1 MLTGVSS
8 LPDQAVLTD
17 QLGRP
22 LRDLRLS
29 VTDRCNLRCTYCMP
43 KEVFGPDFAFLP
55 KSELLSFEEL
65 ERLSR
70 LFVAAG
76 VNKLRITGGEP
87 LLRRGL
93 PDLIARLGA
102 IEGVQDIAMTTNG
115 LLLPRLAADLKAAG
129 LKRVTV
135 SLDSLD
141 PEVFGRMNGLG
152 VHPDKVLDGIEAA
165 LVAGLG
171 VKINTVVQRGVND
184 ASLGALWNALKDKA
198 VLRFIEFMDVGN
210 HNGWNLD
217 AVLPPKEVLARLSE
231 GMGSGFTPT
240 EFTPV
245 EANYRGEVATRYT
258 DAQGHEAGLITSVSG
273 PFCGDCTRARLS
285 AVGVLYTC
293 LFATGGLD
301 LRSPLREGQSD
312 AQLGD
317 LLARTWGARRDR
329 YSEERGELTG
339 QPDGQK
345 NGRTR
350 EKVEMSHIG
359 G

>member
-1 MLTGVSS
+1 MLAGVSP
-8 LPDQAVLTD
+8 LNDQSVLTD

-70 LFVAAG
+70 LFVASG

-93 PDLIARLGA
+93 PDLIGRLTA
-102 IEGVQDIAMTTNG
+102 IPGVQDVAMTTNG
-115 LLLPRLAADLKAAG
+115 LLLPRLAQDLKAAG

-171 VKINTVVQRGVND
+171 VKVNTVVQRGVND
-184 ASLGALWNALKDKA
+184 ASLGELWNALKDKA

-217 AVLPPKEVLARLSE
+217 AVVPPREVLARLSE
-231 GMGSGFTPT
+231 SSGST
-240 EFTPV
+240 FTPV
-245 EANYRGEVATRYT
+245 QANYRGEVATRYA
-258 DAQGHEAGLITSVSG
+258 DQGGHEAGLITSVSS

-301 LRSPLREGQSD
+301 LRSPLREGQTD
-312 AQLGD
+312 AQLRE
-317 LLARTWGARRDR
+317 LLAQTWGARRDR
-329 YSEERGELTG
+329 YSEERGEATARGEGTKLNR
-339 QPDGQK
+339 Q
-345 NGRTR
+345 
-350 EKVEMSHIG
+350 KVEMSHIG

>member
-1 MLTGVSS
+1 MLQGVSPLS
-8 LPDQAVLTD
+8 TSRPASAGGHSLTD

-43 KEVFGPDFAFLP
+43 GEVFGPDFAFLP
-55 KSELLSFEEL
+55 RAELLSFEEL

-70 LFVAAG
+70 VFVGLG
-76 VNKLRITGGEP
+76 VNKLRLTGGEP
-87 LLRRGL
+87 LLRKGL
-93 PDLIARLGA
+93 PELIARLTA
-102 IEGVQDIAMTTNG
+102 IDGVQDIAMTTNG

-165 LVAGLG
+165 LTAGLG

-184 ASLGALWNALKDKA
+184 ATLGVLWDALKDRA

-217 AVLPPKEVLARLSE
+217 AVVPPREVLAQL
-231 GMGSGFTPT
+231 GGGFRPIQ
-240 EFTPV
+240 
-245 EANYRGEVATRYT
+245 AHYRGEVAARHV
-258 DAQGHEAGLITSVSG
+258 DEQGHEAGLITSVTA

-293 LFATGGLD
+293 LFAGGGLD
-301 LRSPLREGQSD
+301 LRAPLREGASD
-312 AQLGD
+312 AQLSE
-317 LLARTWGARRDR
+317 LLARTWRARRDR
-329 YSEERGELTG
+329 YSEERGELTAQQAG
-339 QPDGQK
+339 Q
-345 NGRTR
+345 
-350 EKVEMSHIG
+350 KVEMSHIG

>member
-1 MLTGVSS
+1 M
-8 LPDQAVLTD
+8 LTD

-70 LFVAAG
+70 LFVASG

-93 PDLIARLGA
+93 PDLIARLTA

-171 VKINTVVQRGVND
+171 VKVNTVVQRGVND
-184 ASLGALWNALKDKA
+184 ASLGELWNALKDKA

-217 AVLPPKEVLARLSE
+217 AVVPPREVLARLSE
-231 GMGSGFTPT
+231 GMGSGFTP
-240 EFTPV
+240 V
-245 EANYRGEVATRYT
+245 QANYRGEVATRYA
-258 DAQGHEAGLITSVSG
+258 DAEGHEAGLITSVSS

-301 LRSPLREGQSD
+301 LRSPLREGQTD
-312 AQLGD
+312 AQLRE
-317 LLARTWGARRDR
+317 LLAQTWSTRRDR
-329 YSEERGELTG
+329 YSEERGEATALGKATGLTR
-339 QPDGQK
+339 Q
-345 NGRTR
+345 
-350 EKVEMSHIG
+350 KVEMSHIG